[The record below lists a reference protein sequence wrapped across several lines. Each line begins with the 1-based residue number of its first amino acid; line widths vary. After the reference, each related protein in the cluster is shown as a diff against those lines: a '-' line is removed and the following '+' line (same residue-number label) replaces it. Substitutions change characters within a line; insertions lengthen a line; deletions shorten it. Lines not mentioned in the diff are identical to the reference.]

1 MTPKTDPFPSGLLD
15 RFGQAAIA
23 VRHALA
29 AGDAKAA
36 SAAVPDLDEAHRIEI
51 LLGAAIRD
59 GKEDFAAVGWW
70 LAEDME
76 QLCATL
82 ASPPDTR
89 LDDRAVGLIIRR
101 RAPEHWKADGPA
113 PLVNTPE
120 DVADALANGA
130 GGLAILD
137 QLQDRLIYAAVREYY
152 VRGTIHALGV
162 RPLLILAGCRRA

>member
-1 MTPKTDPFPSGLLD
+1 MTRTTDPFPSGLLD

-29 AGDAKAA
+29 AGDAAA
-36 SAAVPDLDEAHRIEI
+36 ACDAVPDLDDAHRIEI

-70 LAEDME
+70 LAGDME

-101 RAPEHWKADGPA
+101 RAPEHWLPGGDA
-113 PLVNTPE
+113 PRVNTPE
-120 DVADALANGA
+120 DVAAALASGA

-152 VRGTIHALGV
+152 ERGTIHALGV